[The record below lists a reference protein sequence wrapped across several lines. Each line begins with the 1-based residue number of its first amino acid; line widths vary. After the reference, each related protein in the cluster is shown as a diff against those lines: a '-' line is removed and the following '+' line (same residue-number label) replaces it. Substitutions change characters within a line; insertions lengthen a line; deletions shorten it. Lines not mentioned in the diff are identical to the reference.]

1 MSAFRSDDPMR
12 DFAKRER
19 EMQEWENSLPRCDSC
34 GEMIEDYVFDIDG
47 EILCIECMIAK
58 YRREAEDYC
67 S

>member
-1 MSAFRSDDPMR
+1 MSVFRSNDPVR
-12 DFAKRER
+12 DFAKWDREQ
-19 EMQEWENSLPRCDSC
+19 QEWENSLPRCHSC
-34 GEMIEDYVFDIDG
+34 RETVDDYVFDIDG